1 MYYNNIIMRIAV
13 LIYGRLNKCVE
24 HYNNIMNSIGADNDI
39 HFFLSSDNS
48 PQSQLDDFIN
58 IYKHVKY
65 INDKIV
71 HNCDVT
77 KYPGIFVET
86 NIPNMICHFIN
97 KSRVFSLLETYVQ
110 EENIYYDVVMSLRV
124 DLVFNGKFI
133 FNTIEDNTLYIPND
147 YDWLGINDQVA
158 YGNIEA
164 MKKYANLFNNM
175 MDLLERRISVPHPE
189 SLNLANI
196 NFYKLNTI
204 RVELP
209 YYIER

>member
-1 MYYNNIIMRIAV
+1 MRIAV
-13 LIYGRLNKCVE
+13 LIYGRLNKCIE
-24 HYNNIMNSIGADNDI
+24 HYDNIMNSIGRDNDI
-39 HFFLSSDNS
+39 QFFLSSDDS

-58 IYKHVKY
+58 IYKPVKY
-65 INDKIV
+65 INDKII
-71 HNCDVT
+71 HTCDVT
-77 KYPGIFVET
+77 KYPGIYPET

-97 KSRVFSLLETYVQ
+97 KSRVFSLLETYVK
-110 EENIYYDVVMSLRV
+110 EENIHYDIVMSLRV

-147 YDWLGINDQVA
+147 YDWLGINDQLA

-164 MKKYANLFNNM
+164 MKKYNNIFNNM
-175 MDLLERRISVPHPE
+175 MDFLEKRICVPHPE

-196 NFYKLNTI
+196 NFHKLNTI